1 LVAVSDILNL
11 QKFRWFL
18 SYAVPAKTL
27 LIQVM
32 APLPIRLFDPESM
45 PLRRQA
51 RWCKRWTIVPWSPA
65 ENGMDETEQGLRQWF
80 VWRPPC
86 EGHRPIIADAA
97 INIMSSLEHKRD
109 IDKSRNW
116 LAVNNG

>member
-1 LVAVSDILNL
+1 
-11 QKFRWFL
+11 
-18 SYAVPAKTL
+18 
-27 LIQVM
+27 
-32 APLPIRLFDPESM
+32 
-45 PLRRQA
+45 
-51 RWCKRWTIVPWSPA
+51 
-65 ENGMDETEQGLRQWF
+65 MDETEQGLRQWF
-80 VWRPPC
+80 VWRRPC